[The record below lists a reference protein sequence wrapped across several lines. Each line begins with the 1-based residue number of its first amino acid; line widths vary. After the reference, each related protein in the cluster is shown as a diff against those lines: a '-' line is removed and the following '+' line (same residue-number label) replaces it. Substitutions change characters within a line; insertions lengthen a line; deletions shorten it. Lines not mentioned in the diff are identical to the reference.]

1 MPSEFLLNMTAG
13 VGSGLFGLPPVLS
26 LYFFVFIFS
35 VAIGLS
41 LGIKTHEPWA
51 GILGFIG
58 SLFMFALIGG
68 FPLWIL
74 IIPIIIAFVVRSA
87 TNGGGGSG

>member
-1 MPSEFLLNMTAG
+1 MPSEFLLNLTAG

-26 LYFFVFIFS
+26 LYFFAFIFS

-41 LGIKTHEPWA
+41 LGIKTHEVWA
-51 GILGFIG
+51 GIFGFIG
-58 SLFMFALIGG
+58 ALFMFALIGA

-74 IIPIIIAFVVRSA
+74 IIPIIFVLIVRASLRGD
-87 TNGGGGSG
+87 GG

>member
-1 MPSEFLLNMTAG
+1 MPSEFLVNITAG
-13 VGSGLFGLPPVLS
+13 VGNGLFGLPPVLS

-41 LGIKTHEPWA
+41 LGIKTREPWA
-51 GILGFIG
+51 GLFGFIG
-58 SLFMFALIGG
+58 ALFMFAIIGA

-74 IIPIIIAFVVRSA
+74 IIPIVIVIMVRVSLKGD
-87 TNGGGGSG
+87 GG